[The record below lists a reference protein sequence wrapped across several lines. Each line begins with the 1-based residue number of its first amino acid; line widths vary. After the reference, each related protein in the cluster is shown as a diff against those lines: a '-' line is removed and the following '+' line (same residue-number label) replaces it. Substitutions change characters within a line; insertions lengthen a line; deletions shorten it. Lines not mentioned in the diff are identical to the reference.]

1 MLYSLFILFSAVSL
15 LFFALFIAL
24 PYADEI
30 SDVFNLIFFVVENY
44 IWLYHRKYLNPY

>member
-30 SDVFNLIFFVVENY
+30 SDVFNLIFLWLKITYGCITENT
-44 IWLYHRKYLNPY
+44 